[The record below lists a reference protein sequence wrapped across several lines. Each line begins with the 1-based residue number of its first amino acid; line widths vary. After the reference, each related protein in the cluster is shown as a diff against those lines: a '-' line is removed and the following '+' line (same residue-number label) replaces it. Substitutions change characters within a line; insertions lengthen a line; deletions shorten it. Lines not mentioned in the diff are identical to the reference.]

1 VRNFAKLTLLFSINF
16 FIIFLAATGLRFL
29 ALQVDWA
36 KNLPPKPETALTLVI
51 SAAYWALSFALFS
64 SILFSL
70 CYAGRR
76 KYSYIMTVISI
87 MSLSLLFCMGIS
99 LLLENWKSVLP
110 AQSKGI
116 QLGSKGLILSN
127 SLNRNETAVVLLN
140 GAADPLGPRVTAI
153 PGQPLLFNETA
164 VGKIE
169 LPPVPFGNDTPWFL
183 KSLSIDIRL
192 NAEMLQKSFN
202 EGLHSWLISVFS
214 LIFLLCSFGYV
225 IKMSVWPLANLF
237 IGILA
242 FRGILMLE
250 VFLDSP
256 EMLDIMDSFLKGNIP
271 VSLVIPCVFLALGA
285 MLHLYSGL
293 VLLVKRRS
301 DDD

>member
-16 FIIFLAATGLRFL
+16 LIIFLVAAGLRFL
-29 ALQVDWA
+29 ALRVDWA
-36 KNLPPKPETALTLVI
+36 KSLPPKPETALALVI
-51 SAAYWALSFALFS
+51 AAAYWALPLTLFS

-76 KYSYIMTVISI
+76 KYSYIMTVLSV
-87 MSLSLLFCMGIS
+87 MCLSLLFCLGIS
-99 LLLENWKSVLP
+99 AALDNWKSVPP
-110 AQSKGI
+110 AQGKGV

-153 PGQPLLFNETA
+153 PGQPLLFNESA
-164 VGKIE
+164 GGKYD

-183 KSLSIDIRL
+183 RSLSIDIRL
-192 NAEMLQKSFN
+192 NAEMFQKRFD
-202 EGLHSWLISVFS
+202 EGLNSWLVFAFS
-214 LIFLLCSFGYV
+214 LVFLLCAFGYV

-242 FRGILMLE
+242 FRGILLLGT
-250 VFLDSP
+250 FLSSP
-256 EMLDIMDSFLKGNIP
+256 EMLDILDSFLKGYVP
-271 VSLVIPCVFLALGA
+271 VSLAIPCVFLALGLL
-285 MLHLYSGL
+285 LHLYSGL
-293 VLLVKRRS
+293 VLLVKRRN
-301 DDD
+301 DND

>member
-16 FIIFLAATGLRFL
+16 LIIFLAATGLRFL

-51 SAAYWALSFALFS
+51 TAAYWALSFTLFS
-64 SILFSL
+64 SVLFSL

-76 KYSYIMTVISI
+76 KYSYIMTVISV
-87 MSLSLLFCMGIS
+87 MSLSLLFCLGIS
-99 LLLENWKSVLP
+99 VALENWKSVP
-110 AQSKGI
+110 PVQSNGI
-116 QLGSKGLILSN
+116 QLGNKGLILSN

-140 GAADPLGPRVTAI
+140 GAADPNGPRVTAI
-153 PGQPLLFNETA
+153 PGQPLLFNEA
-164 VGKIE
+164 ALGRFD

-192 NAEMLQKSFN
+192 NAEMFQKKFD
-202 EGLHSWLISVFS
+202 EGLNSWLIFAFS

-242 FRGILMLE
+242 FRGILLLGS
-250 VFLDSP
+250 FISSP
-256 EMLDIMDSFLKGNIP
+256 EMMDVMDSFLKGKIP
-271 VSLVIPCVFLALGA
+271 VSLAIPCVFLAIGA
-285 MLHLYSGL
+285 LLHLYSGL
-293 VLLVKRRS
+293 VLIVKGRNN
-301 DDD
+301 DD

>member
-1 VRNFAKLTLLFSINF
+1 VRNFAKLTLLFSVNF
-16 FIIFLAATGLRFL
+16 LIIFLVATGLRFI

-51 SAAYWALSFALFS
+51 SAAYWALSLALFS

-70 CYAGRR
+70 CYAGRK
-76 KYSYIMTVISI
+76 KYSHILTIISV
-87 MSLSLLFCMGIS
+87 MSLSLLFSFGIS
-99 LLLENWKSVLP
+99 MALESCKSVPP
-110 AQSKGI
+110 AQSKSI
-116 QLGSKGLILSN
+116 ILGNKGLILSN

-140 GAADPLGPRVTAI
+140 GADDPFGPRVTAI
-153 PGQPLLFNETA
+153 PGQPLLFNEA
-164 VGKIE
+164 AAGKVD

-192 NAEMLQKSFN
+192 NAEMLQKKYD
-202 EGLHSWLISVFS
+202 EGLISWLIFVFS

-242 FRGILMLE
+242 FRGVLLLRT
-250 VFLDSP
+250 FLSLP
-256 EMLDIMDSFLKGNIP
+256 EMQDIVDSFLKGIIP
-271 VSLVIPCVFLALGA
+271 VSLAVPCVFLALGA
-285 MLHLYSGL
+285 LLHLYSGL
-293 VLLVKRRS
+293 VVLVKGRNKN
-301 DDD
+301 D